1 MTPGGRRSRARRRG
15 EPSAHAEINVTSLI
29 DVAFTL
35 LVIFIITAPALQ
47 GGIEL
52 QLPEAQVRAITAQD
66 DPFMVSINAEGTIYI
81 SESPFTREEF
91 RAALPQLMDA
101 SGARDVYIRGDAQAT
116 HGVVTWV
123 MGIAQAQAWERGGQ
137 LLIVADSETD
147 G

>member
-1 MTPGGRRSRARRRG
+1 MTPGGRRRRARRG
-15 EPSAHAEINVTSLI
+15 DETAHAEINVTSLI

-52 QLPEAQVRAITAQD
+52 ELPEAQVRAITAQD
-66 DPFMVSINAEGTIYI
+66 DPFMVSIDAEGTIYI
-81 SESPFTREEF
+81 SEQSFTREEF
-91 RAALPQLMDA
+91 RSALPQLMDA
-101 SGARDVYIRGDAQAT
+101 AGASDVYIRGDAEAR

-123 MGIAQAQAWERGGQ
+123 LGLAQAAAGERGGK
-137 LLIVADSETD
+137 LHLAADSETD